1 MNNIRQITNFSDEI
15 SQGARSYVSIL
26 IGNQRRITALYR
38 TLTADILTGS
48 PNTPINKIG
57 YICEPRGIDYPIM
70 IETGGQFRT
79 FQIGKTGMFEVTTE
93 TFSEGGEKVD
103 LVPKITA
110 IRVPIGEI
118 SGISVANPIK
128 FKLDYVYSAN

>member
-1 MNNIRQITNFSDEI
+1 MNNICQITNFSNE
-15 SQGARSYVSIL
+15 VSRGDSFYTTIL
-26 IGNQRRITALYR
+26 IGNQRYITVLYK
-38 TLTADILTGS
+38 TLTIDILTGS
-48 PNTPINKIG
+48 PNTPINKLG

-93 TFSEGGEKVD
+93 TFSEGGEEVD